1 MLLLITPIIQ
11 KIQLLLSQ
19 DIINDIIYNEA
30 SMNIEYIRSI
40 FQFMKLNQSNQNIIN
55 DILISI
61 WNIFVVIIDNNKYNK
76 EVLAS
81 ITNFI
86 KDLTLNEYSFI
97 FNNLKNIVY
106 LLYYQLE
113 KIILKD
119 LYDFSSCKLELLHN
133 LLETIR
139 DDNLKQIVVI
149 SCNEIYNIF
158 TLNIKNGKNI
168 EPDELESFFS
178 VFF

>member
-19 DIINDIIYNEA
+19 DIINDVIYNEA

-40 FQFMKLNQSNQNIIN
+40 FKFIKLNQSNQNIID

-76 EVLAS
+76 EVLTS

-86 KDLTLNEYSFI
+86 KDLTLSEYSFI

-106 LLYYQLE
+106 LLYY
-113 KIILKD
+113 
-119 LYDFSSCKLELLHN
+119 
-133 LLETIR
+133 
-139 DDNLKQIVVI
+139 
-149 SCNEIYNIF
+149 
-158 TLNIKNGKNI
+158 
-168 EPDELESFFS
+168 
-178 VFF
+178 

>member
-106 LLYYQLE
+106 LLYY
-113 KIILKD
+113 
-119 LYDFSSCKLELLHN
+119 
-133 LLETIR
+133 
-139 DDNLKQIVVI
+139 
-149 SCNEIYNIF
+149 
-158 TLNIKNGKNI
+158 
-168 EPDELESFFS
+168 
-178 VFF
+178 